1 LQKVIYKPGSGFFI
15 AIAITIA
22 IETAPEKSMIDFHS
36 GIDQRFPDQN
46 RIAFFVLKSIR
57 D

>member
-1 LQKVIYKPGSGFFI
+1 LQKVIYKPGSGFSI

-22 IETAPEKSMIDFHS
+22 IETVPEKSMIDFHS